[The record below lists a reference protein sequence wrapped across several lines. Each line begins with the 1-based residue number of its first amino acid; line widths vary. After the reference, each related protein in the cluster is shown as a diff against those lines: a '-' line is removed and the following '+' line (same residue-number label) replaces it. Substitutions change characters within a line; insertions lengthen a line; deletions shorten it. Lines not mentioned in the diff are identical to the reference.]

1 MDKIPEEL
9 GGDLYLINGNMTKLQ
24 DAGIFAA
31 SGKEKEASEEG
42 LELEGDKNGGSGNR
56 AGSRRS
62 SVPTHAAAAIG
73 IISIGREAAME
84 KTNDAYGH
92 ENLIRYHTALAFVDH
107 IQAEGFIGAADREE
121 MYALIAQ
128 RYGIDKDSIFAA

>member
-1 MDKIPEEL
+1 ML
-9 GGDLYLINGNMTKLQ
+9 FSACN
-24 DAGIFAA
+24 AG
-31 SGKEKEASEEG
+31 EAYRRR
-42 LELEGDKNGGSGNR
+42 R

-84 KTNDAYGH
+84 KTNAAYGH

-107 IQAEGFIGAADREE
+107 IQAEGFIGAADREA